1 MLIAYPNLS
10 LCLPKNIF
18 YQKNIKLEKKCPLQA
33 NKRKLWG
40 KCDFIKN
47 IFTPVFRERKYLTK
61 YSPVHSPPPSTI
73 WKMIPLHLTSS
84 AWLTIFSRNG
94 TSFISSLSD
103 LSTNQDSI
111 GIPFSSW

>member
-61 YSPVHSPPPSTI
+61 YSPVHPPP
-73 WKMIPLHLTSS
+73 PLYYLENDPT
-84 AWLTIFSRNG
+84 APDVLCLVNNI
-94 TSFISSLSD
+94 L
-103 LSTNQDSI
+103 
-111 GIPFSSW
+111 